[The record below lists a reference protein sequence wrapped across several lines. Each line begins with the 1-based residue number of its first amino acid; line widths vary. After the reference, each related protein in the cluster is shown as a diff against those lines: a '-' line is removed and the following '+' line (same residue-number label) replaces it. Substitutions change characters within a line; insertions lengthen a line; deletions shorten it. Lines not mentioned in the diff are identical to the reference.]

1 MSAYDSLEDVVRDP
15 LYPDVDLALRGGRHI
30 GAEDGPLYD
39 FLHDALEHLEPLYR
53 RFGAELIHRS
63 DGYYFLLPS
72 GERLGRSRL
81 SPGEML
87 VGQALALLYL
97 DPSILRFG
105 GVVARELLLQRLWG
119 LVGSEALARALE
131 PRRRNFDDERIV
143 NQTIMKKVASALRA
157 LGKLGFID
165 LLGDDQLKLRPA
177 LMRFVEPV
185 RGLNDPSAALERLM
199 ALGELERDA
208 VSNDEDLEE
217 SAAQEDE

>member
-1 MSAYDSLEDVVRDP
+1 MPSPTKAPTGTPLTTQDPSLLVAALSRDQVSLKLDTFDLCCLAGLYLRAGRDGLASFEEALLLDVFGQICDVVEP
-15 LYPDVDLALRGGRHI
+15 
-30 GAEDGPLYD
+30 GAENRRKRATHAIQRLRDQRMLSRIDGVGFVAAGEYTLSRIVEY
-39 FLHDALEHLEPLYR
+39 FLTDDALTRE
-53 RFGAELIHRS
+53 S
-63 DGYYFLLPS
+63 LP
-72 GERLGRSRL
+72 
-81 SPGEML
+81 
-87 VGQALALLYL
+87 Q
-97 DPSILRFG
+97 I
-105 GVVARELLLQRLWG
+105 
-119 LVGSEALARALE
+119 
-131 PRRRNFDDERIV
+131 
-143 NQTIMKKVASALRA
+143 ASALRA